1 MFFNW
6 FNQFIKGYQE
16 PESYELLVT
25 DKDGEKHSLVG
36 LCSSLAKE
44 VLLLAE
50 RITVLEEK
58 YKGAL
63 IDIKHLEEENISTS
77 NVLYELENRLQSQID
92 NIHPVTYNL
101 NSKNWD
107 Q

>member
-6 FNQFIKGYQE
+6 VNQFIKRYQE

-25 DKDGEKHSLVG
+25 DKDGDKHSLVG

-44 VLLLAE
+44 VLALE
-50 RITVLEEK
+50 KRIK
-58 YKGAL
+58 K
-63 IDIKHLEEENISTS
+63 LEEENISTS
-77 NVLYELENRLQSQID
+77 NCLYEVENRLQAQID

-101 NSKNWD
+101 NNYGLDK
-107 Q
+107 